1 MSRGNLRSIRKR
13 IDSTESTMQITKAM
27 QMVATARLNKIQKQ
41 WKGIKDFSY
50 YAETILKKSPFI
62 EDNFYTQEGEGTL
75 ILAITPDM
83 GLAGSFPSDLIK
95 EALALKQNTE
105 DFKGFLIIGAK
116 GYYSL
121 RNEGVLLSR
130 TNLYDIPKVDHAE
143 FLAEDLFYIMR
154 QKNITKV
161 KVLYGKLKNALVQLP
176 STFDLLPIKKE
187 HLEIDERYEYEP
199 STEIVFE
206 SAAYLYVL
214 SKLYQFLFETKLS
227 ELYARQNA
235 MKNATDNASDLI
247 EELTLEYNKQRQ
259 TAITQE
265 LIEIING
272 AKMQ

>member
-176 STFDLLPIKKE
+176 STFDLLPIKRE
-187 HLEIDERYEYEP
+187 HLEIDERYEYE
-199 STEIVFE
+199 SSKEEVFE

-214 SKLYQFLFETKLS
+214 SKLYQFIFETKLS
-227 ELYARQNA
+227 ELHARQNA
-235 MKNATDNASDLI
+235 MRNATDNASDLI

>member
-13 IDSTESTMQITKAM
+13 IDSTESTMQITKPCRWLLP
-27 QMVATARLNKIQKQ
+27 QGNKIQKQ

-161 KVLYGKLKNALVQLP
+161 KVLYGKFKNALVQLP
-176 STFDLLPIKKE
+176 STFDLLPIKGNT
-187 HLEIDERYEYEP
+187 L
-199 STEIVFE
+199 
-206 SAAYLYVL
+206 
-214 SKLYQFLFETKLS
+214 KLTKDM
-227 ELYARQNA
+227 N
-235 MKNATDNASDLI
+235 
-247 EELTLEYNKQRQ
+247 
-259 TAITQE
+259 
-265 LIEIING
+265 IIF
-272 AKMQ
+272 